1 MAQRLSLAFTIL
13 LSVLFAFC
21 CSANARKD
29 SGDYWKG
36 VMKDEP
42 MPAALEALVL
52 PNPAQKS
59 SLVKKPNCST
69 KDDQEANNS
78 LAEKPGMSKSFE
90 PRLTISSY
98 HDEPVAESFQPR
110 PNISAYGD

>member
-1 MAQRLSLAFTIL
+1 MDQ
-13 LSVLFAFC
+13 FC

-42 MPAALEALVL
+42 IPAALEALIL

-59 SLVKKPNCST
+59 SSESLVKKPNCNHDDVPTSNT
-69 KDDQEANNS
+69 SSSKDDEEAKNS
-78 LAEKPGMSKSFE
+78 LGEK
-90 PRLTISSY
+90 
-98 HDEPVAESFQPR
+98 PVAESFEPR
-110 PNISAYGD
+110 PNATTYGD